1 MHASLVFS
9 FPVDVSAAD
18 AIHAVANHFAVGVS
32 IMGAPANVPAH
43 IKAAV
48 ESFAPG
54 GVHHTA
60 HALTDGAETSPA
72 VAFGGLLNGAAGND
86 QATAEHAQSSA
97 VVATSTIAHA
107 AQPDTLATLPP
118 ASSAPALPPGAL
130 VAVAHA
136 APVAP
141 VNPAANVEFDST
153 GLPWDER
160 IHSGNKTK
168 NPGGEWRTK
177 KGVDKGLLTSVTAEL
192 RAAVGNVAVPVASAS
207 PTNAPVSVDPLV
219 KRQQAIAFADA
230 EAIRV
235 CGASPI
241 SDSVLQGL
249 LSGKPA
255 TLAPHEA
262 DWYNAYFAKRN
273 AAFVEYMARPNVA
286 IVPQDATAS
295 APTTGNEA
303 AAQPAAPLT
312 TAASPTPG
320 ATTVAP
326 VTVAPQGELDATGL
340 PHDPRINVGA
350 KIKDGAGVWV
360 QRHDVAPAE
369 KLAIMAELRQA
380 LAGNVAVQASNTA
393 PAPESTPVAPTPA
406 VVAVSADDAKGSFAK
421 MMQWIVANQIAKR
434 IAPTAGPDAAKSLGF
449 SDANGNGSLAL
460 MTQQDAYWPYIVEI
474 LQGQGAV

>member
-48 ESFAPG
+48 EAFAPG

-72 VAFGGLLNGAAGND
+72 VAFGGLLNGASGND
-86 QATAEHAQSSA
+86 QATAEHVQSSA
-97 VVATSTIAHA
+97 VVATSTIVHA
-107 AQPDTLATLPP
+107 AQPDTLATLLP
-118 ASSAPALPPGAL
+118 ASSAPVPGTTNA
-130 VAVAHA
+130 AVAHVASA
-136 APVAP
+136 APANP
-141 VNPAANVEFDST
+141 VANVEFDST

-177 KGVDKGLLTSVTAEL
+177 KGVDKGLLASVTAEL
-192 RAAVGNVAVPVASAS
+192 RAAVGNAAVPVASAS
-207 PTNAPVSVDPLV
+207 PTNAAVSVDPTA
-219 KRQQAIAFADA
+219 KRNAAIAFADA

-241 SDSVLQGL
+241 AQSTLDGL
-249 LSGKPA
+249 LNGKPA
-255 TLAPHEA
+255 TLSPHES
-262 DWYNAYFAKRN
+262 DWFNAYFAKRN
-273 AAFVEYMARPNVA
+273 AAFVEYMARPNVV
-286 IVPQDATAS
+286 IVPQDASAS

-312 TAASPTPG
+312 TAVSPTPG
-320 ATTVAP
+320 ATIVAP
-326 VTVAPQGELDATGL
+326 VTVALQGELDATGL

-360 QRHDVAPAE
+360 QRHDVSGE
-369 KLAIMAELRQA
+369 TKLMVMAELRQA
-380 LAGNVAVQASNTA
+380 LAGNVAAQASNTA

-449 SDANGNGSLAL
+449 ADANGNGSLAL

>member
-48 ESFAPG
+48 ESIGA
-54 GVHHTA
+54 GV
-60 HALTDGAETSPA
+60 ETSPA
-72 VAFGGLLNGAAGND
+72 VAFGGLLNGATGNG
-86 QATAEHAQSSA
+86 QATPEHAQSSA
-97 VVATSTIAHA
+97 VAETSTIAHA

-118 ASSAPALPPGAL
+118 ASSAPAPGTANA
-130 VAVAHA
+130 AVAHA

-141 VNPAANVEFDST
+141 ANPAANVEFDST

-192 RAAVGNVAVPVASAS
+192 RAAVPVANVS
-207 PTNAPVSVDPLV
+207 PINAPVSVDPTA
-219 KRQQAIAFADA
+219 KRNAAIAFADV

-235 CGASPI
+235 CGPSPI

-249 LSGKPA
+249 LNGKPA

-312 TAASPTPG
+312 TAVSPTPG